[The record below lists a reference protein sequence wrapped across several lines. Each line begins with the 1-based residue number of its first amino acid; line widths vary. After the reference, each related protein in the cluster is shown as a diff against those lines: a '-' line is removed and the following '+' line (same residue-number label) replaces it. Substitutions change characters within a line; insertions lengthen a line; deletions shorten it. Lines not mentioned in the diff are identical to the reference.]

1 MNINMDDNHIMSV
14 TQLTE
19 LVKHGQC
26 VKFKSKDKKETYA
39 WIDWTLG
46 RFKYFRESKKNRGI
60 IKQYIIIMTGLGE
73 GRVDKLIKRKK
84 RKGKV
89 FLMERTQHTFP
100 RKYDVE
106 DILLLTEVS
115 TATDAPNG
123 NSLKKIFHD
132 SYHLYNDLRFER
144 LKQISVSHIYN
155 LQKTRIYQ
163 SAILSYTKTK
173 AVKSRIGERRKPRP
187 EGKPGFLRI
196 DSVHQGDIDKEKG
209 VYHINLVDEVT
220 QWTIIGCVEGISEFF
235 LEPLLERLLREFP
248 FMIFNFH
255 SDNGSEYINKTV
267 AKLLN
272 KLNITQ
278 TKSRARQSGDNG
290 LVEGKNNVLVRKPMG
305 YKHIPKKHARDIN
318 EYYIQYYN
326 PHINFH
332 RHSAY
337 ATDYTDVR
345 GKIKKKYETYMTPCQ
360 KLLSIPNVEEYLR
373 FGVSKESLV
382 QEQMKMSHLE
392 SAKNLQEKKSKLFR
406 NM

>member
-1 MNINMDDNHIMSV
+1 MDDNHIMSV

-290 LVEGKNNVLVRKPMG
+290 LVEGKNNALIRKHMG
-305 YKHIPKKHARDIN
+305 YVHIPKKYADVIN
-318 EYYIQYYN
+318 YYYINYYN
-326 PHINFH
+326 PYINFH

-337 ATDYTDVR
+337 ATDYTDSR

-360 KLLSIPNVEEYLR
+360 KLLSIPNVSEYL
-373 FGVSKESLV
+373 KDEITTESLME
-382 QEQMKMSHLE
+382 EQMKMSHLE
-392 SAKNLQEKKSKLFR
+392 SAKNLQEKKAKLYK
-406 NM
+406 NI